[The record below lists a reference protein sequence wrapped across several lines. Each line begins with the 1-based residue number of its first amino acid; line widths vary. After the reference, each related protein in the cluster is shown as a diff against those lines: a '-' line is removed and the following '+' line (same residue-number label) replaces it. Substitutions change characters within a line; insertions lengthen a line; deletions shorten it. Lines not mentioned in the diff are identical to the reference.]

1 MHWIDALKT
10 LNILALAALVFYF
23 ITSSAWLVWAALALL
38 ALASF
43 DNPLARILSTG
54 WLKFSEAL
62 SIVMSKVILT
72 LVFYVFLVPVAVLY
86 RLFNKEISSHFRNGD
101 KSSLFAEIKQPFSRK
116 SFENPW

>member
-1 MHWIDALKT
+1 MHWINALKT
-10 LNILALAALVFYF
+10 LNMLALAALVFYF
-23 ITSSAWLVWAALALL
+23 ITNSAWLVWVALVLL
-38 ALASF
+38 ALALF
-43 DNPLARILSTG
+43 DNPLARILTKG

-72 LVFYVFLVPVAVLY
+72 LVFYIFLVPVALLY

-101 KSSLFAEIKQPFSRK
+101 KPSIFAETKQPFSKK